1 MTRLNDLLGW
11 FIVAVVL
18 LSPIPLGSNPPIFW
32 AISGTLVGAVA
43 LIYFGRVLSSGQP
56 LRFPINRIWPVAILF
71 ACLCA
76 FLIVQILPLGY
87 LFGPFKFMSLRGV
100 SFETQMLSLAPGSTW
115 MMLIRMLSYGL
126 FFMLAAQVSA
136 NEGRADRL
144 VKMIF
149 WATVA
154 HAAFGLIQLTQL
166 GDTLLGA
173 DKKYYMGFATGTFV
187 NRNSYATFMA
197 MGMAIGTG
205 LLAQVL
211 IQISMGTRRLSDE
224 LLNLV
229 ATVGGIFVL
238 LLAISASQ
246 SRMGLLSAA
255 VAVGVVMLLAIRWI
269 KWRSLLL
276 SVSVAVGV
284 VIVFLVALLV
294 FGPDLLQRVIM
305 TEATGGGRSYI
316 YEQTWSMILTRPWTG
331 FGGGSFELAFPLF
344 EGPPLSPDFLVDK
357 AHSTYLTL
365 WSELG
370 LVAGS
375 LPMAIVVILFGGVVL
390 RYFRLELGSGVKL
403 AAIGAVIAGAT
414 HSTIDF
420 SLEMQANT
428 YLFVALLGI
437 GQSVGLRRASH

>member
-1 MTRLNDLLGW
+1 
-11 FIVAVVL
+11 
-18 LSPIPLGSNPPIFW
+18 
-32 AISGTLVGAVA
+32 
-43 LIYFGRVLSSGQP
+43 
-56 LRFPINRIWPVAILF
+56 
-71 ACLCA
+71 
-76 FLIVQILPLGY
+76 
-87 LFGPFKFMSLRGV
+87 
-100 SFETQMLSLAPGSTW
+100 

-224 LLNLV
+224 VLNLV

-370 LVAGS
+370 FVAGS